1 MDTLLADYSAV
12 QSNQTPKGNNKKDKR
27 NTNGAAATTD
37 TEQYVSVT
45 VIKMLLTKT
54 FAEVVGFINGVQTE
68 NKDEIKSL
76 KGEVKDLKQHVITG
90 RLELEKA
97 QQYMNRDVIKFCGIK
112 EPKLGPKE
120 REDTNKTLKEVLLK
134 ANITLTDED
143 ISVSHRLPTKEATR
157 NGKPK
162 TMLLK
167 TSRRDVRNKIIRQK
181 KSMRDNEEF
190 KTAYPDVFMVEH
202 LTPMRSKVAYK
213 LRHDENV
220 EKTWTIDGRIKVVL
234 KNAVPNSTPITID
247 SLAQLTT
254 LPLLSQLGW
263 TDKMIEDLVLDFEN
277 FN

>member
-1 MDTLLADYSAV
+1 
-12 QSNQTPKGNNKKDKR
+12 
-27 NTNGAAATTD
+27 
-37 TEQYVSVT
+37 
-45 VIKMLLTKT
+45 MLLTKT
-54 FAEVVGFINGVQTE
+54 FAEFVGFINGVQTE
-68 NKDEIKSL
+68 SKDEIKSL
-76 KGEVKDLKQHVITG
+76 KGELKDLKQHVITG
-90 RLELEKA
+90 RLEHEKS

-120 REDTNKTLKEVLLK
+120 REDTNKTLKEVLL
-134 ANITLTDED
+134 AADITLTDED

-167 TSRRDVRNKIIRQK
+167 TSRRDVRNKIIRKK
-181 KSMRDNEEF
+181 KSMRENEEF

-213 LRHDENV
+213 LRHDEKV

-234 KNAVPNSTPITID
+234 KDAAPNSTPITID

-254 LPLLSQLGW
+254 LPLLAPLGW
-263 TDKMIEDLVLDFEN
+263 TDKMLEDLVLDFEN